1 MAGMA
6 FLSFNESR
14 CPSLRVAML
23 GAARMPMGLV
33 NLDTV
38 NLSLLIVDTGQKSI
52 NIPVLTK
59 WQKGQESRNVCSD
72 MMKYVEIMLGKW
84 LEDSWQSFLKIP
96 VMYRHVCISIW
107 SPAIIFSYHV
117 ESNPF
122 RWAGWKADAIKIE
135 ITEQRL
141 RPCLDWGF
149 NANLKF
155 TTDGA
160 DESDDML
167 KKDLAV
173 KSGRIRRM
181 KKLTTLYGWN

>member
-14 CPSLRVAML
+14 WPSLRVAML
-23 GAARMPMGLV
+23 GAARMLMGLV
-33 NLDTV
+33 NVDTV

-52 NIPVLTK
+52 NKPFLTK
-59 WQKGQESRNVCSD
+59 WQKWQQSRNVCSD
-72 MMKYVEIMLGKW
+72 MMKYVEV
-84 LEDSWQSFLKIP
+84 EDSWQSFLKIP
-96 VMYRHVCISIW
+96 VLYRHVFISIW
-107 SPAIIFSYHV
+107 PPAIIFSYHV
-117 ESNPF
+117 KSNPF

-181 KKLTTLYGWN
+181 KKLISLYGWE